1 LGDYVVIISEFAT
14 AISSVGCN
22 NVAPKY
28 VQDAINSIVI
38 FALFDAVCSAQN
50 LEIEKEIE

>member
-1 LGDYVVIISEFAT
+1 VIISDFAT

-22 NVAPKY
+22 NVALKY